1 MILSGKEGTEYL
13 VGLDLQTAFCQ
24 VSVLNEKAAGGG
36 IYAGAR
42 SDPETLS
49 ISEDEKDS
57 LIPLA
62 VCRGRN
68 GKWLFGREALAA
80 AGASEVPAAEN
91 LLECCRKGIPLQL
104 GKETLDPVPLLG
116 EYLSYVL
123 SLFASRIPPEKI
135 GLLVCTSAY
144 DSPEMKAALTGAMKS
159 LSLPETA
166 FRIQSH
172 TDSFYYYILM
182 QSRERR
188 PGDSVLCDLTEDG
201 QLTVST
207 LYFPNRKDA
216 SRYEVKTGRWKLS
229 PADPPTRRD
238 QILFQA
244 FRDMTMLPGVRGQFR
259 TVYLAGDDFLGRW
272 MQQSL
277 RFMGQGRKIF
287 QGNNLYSKGA
297 ALCALFE
304 LEKEDHATGE
314 LVRSASV
321 PAVNLGRADEKD
333 RKQEADDRPVQVLA
347 AEKPGPAEEKKPE
360 LRPAPEKAQP
370 GREELMD
377 LGRAFARQF
386 RYEKAARCFQKV
398 FKETGDPEAAVLLTA
413 SLRMGLPEDTF
424 FAYVQRHP
432 ELYMA
437 SKEAERRIQEADA
450 LYRNGSEARMIR
462 RMRQLKREERT
473 GELESLLTYRL
484 SDAAARYRLNG

>member
-1 MILSGKEGTEYL
+1 MILSGKERTEYL
-13 VGLDLQTAFCQ
+13 VGIDLQTAFCQ
-24 VSVLNEKAAGGG
+24 VSAVHEKAAGGG

-49 ISEDEKDS
+49 TSEDEKDS
-57 LIPLA
+57 FIPMT

-68 GKWLFGREALAA
+68 GKWLFGRDAEAA
-80 AGASEVPAAEN
+80 ARSAEIPAAEN
-91 LLECCRKGIPLQL
+91 LLECCRQQIPLRL
-104 GKETLDPVPLLG
+104 GGESLDPVPVLG

-123 SLFASRIPPEKI
+123 ALFASRIPLEKI
-135 GLLVCTSAY
+135 GLLVCTTAY
-144 DSPEMKAALTGAMKS
+144 DSPEMTAALTGALKS
-159 LSLPETA
+159 LPLPETA
-166 FRIQSH
+166 VRIQSH

-188 PGDSVLCDLTEDG
+188 PGDSVLCDLTPEG
-201 QLTVST
+201 RLTLST

-216 SRYEVKTGRWKLS
+216 SRYEVKEGHWNLS
-229 PADPPTRRD
+229 PSDPPTRKD

-277 RFMGQGRKIF
+277 RYMGQGRKIF

-297 ALCALFE
+297 ALSALYE
-304 LEKEDHATGE
+304 LEKEDRATGE
-314 LVRSASV
+314 LVRSAPV
-321 PAVNLGRADEKD
+321 PAVNLGREDGPGQKA
-333 RKQEADDRPVQVLA
+333 ADDRPVQVLA
-347 AEKPGPAEEKKPE
+347 ALQPGPEEKKEPVPPAGE
-360 LRPAPEKAQP
+360 ERPAP

-377 LGRAFARQF
+377 MGRAFARQF
-386 RYEKAARCFQKV
+386 RYENAARCFQKV
-398 FKETGDPEAAVLLTA
+398 FRETKDGEAGVLLMA
-413 SLRMGLPEDTF
+413 SLYMGLPEETY

-437 SKEAERRIQEADA
+437 SKEAEKRIQEADA
-450 LYRNGSEARMIR
+450 LYRSGSEARMIR
-462 RMRQLKREERT
+462 RMRQLKREERA
-473 GELESLLTYRL
+473 GELETLLTYRL
-484 SDAAARYRLNG
+484 SDAAARYRLNS